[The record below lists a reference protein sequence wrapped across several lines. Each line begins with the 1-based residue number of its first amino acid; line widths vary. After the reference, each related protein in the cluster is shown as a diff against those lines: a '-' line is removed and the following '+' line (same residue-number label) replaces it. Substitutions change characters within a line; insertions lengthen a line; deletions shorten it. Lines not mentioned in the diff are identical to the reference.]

1 MHSTETALLKVVND
15 LRRAADNNN
24 VSILLNLDLSA
35 AFDTIDHHILLERL
49 HKFLGISGVALQWFK
64 SYLSERVQTVHFNN
78 ECSDPT
84 HILYGV
90 PQGSVLGPI
99 LFLIYVLP
107 LGIIL
112 RNLGFSFHLYADDT
126 QIYISATLD
135 NFNDQ
140 INRLKNGYTVINE
153 FLSTNYLKLNH
164 DKSQVVL
171 IGKPHIVSQIKQSVN
186 SIQLENVN
194 IPFSETIM
202 NLGVLLD
209 ESLSFKQHIT
219 DISKCSLYK
228 LRNLRLIRN
237 HFNRKNFEILIHA
250 FVTSKVD
257 YCNSL
262 FSGISKSDLRP
273 LEIVQNYA
281 ARLVLKR
288 GRFASSKPLLKELH
302 WLPIINRVDY
312 KVF

>member
-1 MHSTETALLKVVND
+1 
-15 LRRAADNNN
+15 
-24 VSILLNLDLSA
+24 
-35 AFDTIDHHILLERL
+35 
-49 HKFLGISGVALQWFK
+49 
-64 SYLSERVQTVHFNN
+64 
-78 ECSDPT
+78 
-84 HILYGV
+84 
-90 PQGSVLGPI
+90 
-99 LFLIYVLP
+99 
-107 LGIIL
+107 
-112 RNLGFSFHLYADDT
+112 
-126 QIYISATLD
+126 
-135 NFNDQ
+135 
-140 INRLKNGYTVINE
+140 
-153 FLSTNYLKLNH
+153 
-164 DKSQVVL
+164 
-171 IGKPHIVSQIKQSVN
+171 
-186 SIQLENVN
+186 
-194 IPFSETIM
+194 M

-302 WLPIINRVDY
+302 WLPIISRVDY
-312 KVF
+312 KVLLITYKARENLAPEYITSLLSPANSLNCLRSADDESLLHIDFTYSRRMGDRAFSVYAPKMWNALPKDIRESTSLNTFKSKLKTYLFNIAYASYN